1 MGLAR
6 RLLAHVSCSLD
17 LPPSPHAL
25 FRGAKNPAKRGEGSL
40 LRAGHATWATG
51 HRRQTVKTAGFACA
65 VLCILLVFGPMRC
78 LQPIAT
84 QVLFPRLHPH
94 DPERPV
100 VTFAALGDMGE
111 GGSEQIHVAHAM
123 YSVCQRDGCDFVLG
137 LGDNIYPHSVQSA
150 DDPQFQEKFEKP
162 YAIFTGIDFWMI
174 LGNHDWKRLLTGA
187 QAEINYTLKSDRWR
201 LPNSHYEI
209 PFLPPWL
216 HIYGVDT
223 SFIEAVVGVHQLWSA
238 QSSLCHKPGW
248 RFLFGH
254 YPTRS
259 TGAKG
264 RDGSWFV
271 RRALE
276 QLIRKC
282 RQSILCRP

>member
-1 MGLAR
+1 MITMPHARAGCDLGERMFVHDKGMASSLPEQRGGTDCAPEACMGLAR

-137 LGDNIYPHSVQSA
+137 LG
-150 DDPQFQEKFEKP
+150 
-162 YAIFTGIDFWMI
+162 
-174 LGNHDWKRLLTGA
+174 
-187 QAEINYTLKSDRWR
+187 
-201 LPNSHYEI
+201 
-209 PFLPPWL
+209 
-216 HIYGVDT
+216 
-223 SFIEAVVGVHQLWSA
+223 
-238 QSSLCHKPGW
+238 
-248 RFLFGH
+248 
-254 YPTRS
+254 
-259 TGAKG
+259 
-264 RDGSWFV
+264 
-271 RRALE
+271 
-276 QLIRKC
+276 
-282 RQSILCRP
+282 